1 VSADGEGGVE
11 VGGAPNVLDVALA
24 LLFVVALLRGWRRGA
39 VLQIGR
45 FAGLALGLFAGAW
58 AAARIAGL
66 VVSGP
71 GPGVGVVTLGVL
83 LVGLVLGQVVG
94 VAAGMR
100 LGRVVYRSGAARV
113 DRAAGVGVGGACF
126 LLAVWLLSGVLAQGP
141 IPVLAQQIRGSTV
154 VRMLDQALPAPPDV
168 LGRIATLLDDQGFP
182 QVFIGPGYGVT
193 APPVPAGAEQA
204 VRAAAAAGQPST
216 VQVQALGCGAVVGFG
231 SGFVTRPGFVV
242 TNAHVVAGFDRLS
255 VRDATGEHPARAI
268 SFDRALDIAVLAVPQ
283 LTAPP
288 IGWAGTPAVRGT
300 QGATLGFPGGQPEMV
315 VLPATVQ
322 GRLDAIG
329 RDIYG
334 QGSTRREVL
343 ALAAAVQQGDSGGPF
358 VTSDGLVAGVVFA
371 ADPGHTGT
379 GYALTAEQV
388 RPGIDHAI
396 EVDQPAEVGACRY

>member
-1 VSADGEGGVE
+1 ME
-11 VGGAPNVLDVALA
+11 VGGAPNVLDAALA
-24 LLFVVALLRGWRRGA
+24 LLLVAALLRGWRRGA
-39 VLQIGR
+39 VLQIGG
-45 FAGLALGLFAGAW
+45 FAGLALGLFTGAW

-71 GPGVGVVTLGVL
+71 GPGAGVLTLGVL
-83 LVGLVLGQVVG
+83 LVALVLGQAVG
-94 VAAGMR
+94 VGTGLR
-100 LGRVVYRSGAARV
+100 LRRVAHRSGVARV
-113 DRAAGVGVGGACF
+113 DRAAGVGVGGAGF
-126 LLAVWLLSGVLAQGP
+126 LLVVWLLSGVLAQGP
-141 IPVLAQQIRGSTV
+141 IPIVAQQIRGSTV
-154 VRMLDQALPAPPDV
+154 VRMLDEALPAPPDV

-182 QVFIGPGYGVT
+182 QVFVGPGYGVT
-193 APPVPAGAEQA
+193 APSVPAAAEQA

-255 VRDATGEHPARAI
+255 VRDAAGEHPARAI
-268 SFDRALDIAVLAVPQ
+268 SFDPALDIAVLAVPQ

-288 IGWAGTPAVRGT
+288 IGWAATPAVHGT
-300 QGATLGFPGGQPEMV
+300 QGATLGFPGGQPEMAV
-315 VLPATVQ
+315 QPATVQ

-334 QGSTRREVL
+334 QGSTRREIL

-358 VTSDGLVAGVVFA
+358 ITSDGRVAGVVFA
-371 ADPGHTGT
+371 ADPGHAGT

-388 RPGIDHAI
+388 RSGVDHAI
-396 EVDQPAEVGACRY
+396 EVDQPVEGRRLPFLTSEPC